1 MKGLKATILTAVIL
15 MLILISVAYNYF
27 NVEGNEINGASEI
40 SPECSVSITKSYHLT
55 EDEQNYILDSK
66 QIDMLKSLI
75 LNSNFTRELSSIVQ
89 FYDKD
94 IYTIKIDFNNSQ
106 DFLTIHC
113 TGNEFISIADQF
125 NGKYLKIKNPE
136 WKNKLEEIISLQ
148 NN

>member
-27 NVEGNEINGASEI
+27 NVEGNEIKGASEI
-40 SPECSVSITKSYHLT
+40 SPECSVSVTKSYHLI
-55 EDEQNYILDSK
+55 EGEQNYILDSE

-113 TGNEFISIADQF
+113 IGNEFISIADQF

>member
-1 MKGLKATILTAVIL
+1 MNKRYKIIIYAAVIL
-15 MLILISVAYNYF
+15 MLISAAYNYF
-27 NVEGNEINGASEI
+27 NVKGNKIKGVSEI
-40 SPECSVSITKSYHLT
+40 SPECSVSIAKSYHLV
-55 EDEQNYILDSK
+55 EGEQNYTLDSE
-66 QIDMLKSLI
+66 QIGRLKSLI
-75 LNSNFTRELSSIVQ
+75 SNSSFTRVLSSTVH

-125 NGKYLKIKNPE
+125 NGKYLKIKDPE